1 MDLDFTSEQ
10 EMLRDTAKRL
20 FAEQAT
26 VAVVRAM
33 EDHPVGYPTE
43 LWKQMGDLGLT
54 GLMLP
59 EEYGGGGQTALEGA
73 ILYEE
78 IGRALAPTP
87 HFVSA
92 VMSGGAIAIGGSVGR
107 RQQLTGI
114 ARPRQSRS
122 SANLPLAAGDCA

>member
-20 FAEQAT
+20 FAEHST

-33 EDHPVGYPTE
+33 EDRS
-43 LWKQMGDLGLT
+43 DR
-54 GLMLP
+54 LP
-59 EEYGGGGQTALEGA
+59 DGAVEADGRPRTHRAACSPKSYGGGGQTALEGA
-73 ILYEE
+73 MLYEE

-92 VMSGGAIAIGGSVGR
+92 R
-107 RQQLTGI
+107 
-114 ARPRQSRS
+114 
-122 SANLPLAAGDCA
+122 